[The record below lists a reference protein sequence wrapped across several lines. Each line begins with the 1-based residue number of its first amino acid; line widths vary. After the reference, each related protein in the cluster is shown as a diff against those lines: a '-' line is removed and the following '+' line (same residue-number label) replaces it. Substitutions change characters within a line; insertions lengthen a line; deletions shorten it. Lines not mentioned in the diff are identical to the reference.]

1 MQSPIATCDLCDQ
14 FPNEVRVL
22 EPIFKDF
29 GGIQHFSGPVRT
41 VKCFEDNSK
50 VKALVST
57 TGHGHVLVVDGGASP
72 RRSLLGGNL
81 AAKALENGWSGVI
94 VYGFVR
100 DALELKATRLG
111 IKALGLIP
119 VKTDKK
125 DIGDIDVP
133 ITFAGHPISPGD
145 YIYADIDGIVVASRA
160 LHQ

>member
-1 MQSPIATCDLCDQ
+1 MQGPIATCDLCDQ
-14 FPNEVRVL
+14 FPNEVRPL

-29 GGIQHFSGPVRT
+29 GGTQSFFGPVRT

-57 TGHGHVLVVDGGASP
+57 SGTGHVLIVDGGGSL

-81 AAKALENGWSGVI
+81 AAKACENGWSGVI
-94 VYGFVR
+94 VYGSVR

-111 IKALGLIP
+111 VKALGLIP
-119 VKTDKK
+119 VKTEKK
-125 DIGDIDVP
+125 DIGEIDVP
-133 ITFAGHPISPGD
+133 VTFAGHTITPGD
-145 YIYADIDGIVVASRA
+145 YIYADIDGIIAASRA